1 MSYSPKFSITNTIL
15 KFIGR
20 IEAARDFI
28 ENAPLVPAYEAK
40 FRQEAIIRTVHHGT
54 HIEGN
59 QLDTGE
65 VAAVLEGQRIDAKDR
80 DIQEILNYRNV
91 LRYIDKYND
100 EKNSRGVNLT
110 HTGGGISRHIR
121 FTEKDLLGIH
131 KLTLEKILTDD
142 KVGRF
147 RSTQVVVKNSK
158 TREVSFRP
166 PPAAQIKILVN
177 EFFSWLNSATAED
190 VHPVLKAGIVHY
202 ILAFIH
208 PFVDGN
214 GRTARA
220 FATLVLFSE
229 GYDIKKFFS
238 LEEYFDRDAKR
249 YYKTLQAVSNQKVG
263 ELSDRNL
270 TSWLEYFCEGLT
282 EELERVKKRVQK
294 LSLDSKLKGRTGQI
308 ALSERQMKLVEYIEA
323 NGSVNN
329 QTWRRLL
336 AEFSD
341 DTILRDLKD
350 LQKKGLIKKLQIGK
364 PSTNLWYT
372 RYSITCS
379 TKKIGTFVWGI
390 LGMT

>member
-1 MSYSPKFSITNTIL
+1 MYSPKFSITNTIL
-15 KFIGR
+15 TLIGR

-40 FRQEAIIRTVHHGT
+40 FRQEAIIRTVQHGT

-59 QLDTGE
+59 LLDSGE
-65 VAAVLEGQRIDAKDR
+65 VAAVLGGEKIDARDR
-80 DIQEILNYRNV
+80 DVQEILNYREV
-91 LRYIDKYND
+91 LKYIDRYNVAR
-100 EKNSRGVNLT
+100 KSAGALLKHPKGVT
-110 HTGGGISRHIR
+110 R
-121 FTEKDLLGIH
+121 FLEKDLL
-131 KLTLEKILTDD
+131 KLHRLTVNKVLSAEKSGEYR
-142 KVGRF
+142 K
-147 RSTQVVVKNSK
+147 TQVVVKNSK
-158 TREVSFRP
+158 TGEISFKP
-166 PPAAQIKILVN
+166 PSPFQVRGLILY
-177 EFFSWLNSATAED
+177 FLAWLNSDTGSET
-190 VHPVLKAGIVHY
+190 HPVLKAGIVHY
-202 ILAFIH
+202 VLAFIH

-249 YYKTLQAVSNQKVG
+249 YYKTLQSVSNQKVG
-263 ELSDRNL
+263 ELSDRDL
-270 TSWLEYFCEGLT
+270 TSWLEYFCEGLA
-282 EELERVKKRVQK
+282 EELERVKMRVQK

-336 AEFSD
+336 ADFSD

-350 LQKKGLIKKLQIGK
+350 LQKKGLIKKRG
-364 PSTNLWYT
+364 
-372 RYSITCS
+372 S
-379 TKKIGTFVWGI
+379 TKGAIYLLK
-390 LGMT
+390 